1 MKKQV
6 GFILFFALFA
16 VMVQAQDIKFGV
28 RLGLSTNQIKGE
40 DLIIKNAK
48 DIKQFQMSVADAKY
62 GYHGGAFVRLGL
74 TGRLFVQPEV
84 LFNSSSVEYNLK
96 DLTKPSMVQ
105 TVGKE
110 SYQNIDIPVLVG
122 LKLGAIHLQAGPVGH
137 VFISSKSDIP
147 TTGTEYV
154 QKFKSLTYSYQVGAG
169 LDVGS
174 LLFDVKYESDLSKF
188 GDHFTFYGRNFPFST
203 NASRVVFSLGYAF

>member
-1 MKKQV
+1 MKKQWS
-6 GFILFFALFA
+6 ICLFFMLA
-16 VMVQAQDIKFGV
+16 VATMQAQTLKYGV

-40 DLIIKNAK
+40 QLIIKNAK
-48 DIKQFQMSVADAKY
+48 DIKQFQMSVIDAKY
-62 GYHGGAFVRLGL
+62 GYHGGAFLRVGL

-105 TVGKE
+105 TVAKE

-147 TTGTEYV
+147 TTSNEYV
-154 QKFKSLTYSYQVGAG
+154 QKFQSMTYSYQAGAG
-169 LDVGS
+169 LSVGH

-188 GDHFTFYGRNFPFST
+188 GNHFTFYGRNFPFST
-203 NASRVVFSLGYAF
+203 NASRVVFTLGYAF